1 MKYVD
6 IISVTCYNSFC
17 NKCNKYVT
25 FKNKIVTEVYMKA
38 NFLKKGILVAAFA
51 GAVMLSTE
59 EVVAADN
66 MSLTQAIKEVNTDI
80 NANALKSALV
90 EVKKDTSVTATI
102 AIKSTEEMQFELL
115 FNGKAFANTEDHI
128 LVYREADTTSEVNG
142 KLYNMSEVTVAASE
156 EDWVVVQSGNVNG
169 YVNAES
175 LLIGRDAINTAKEV
189 LTKTYTD
196 KDIYSLTEE
205 EIFDCFKEG
214 ETVEEEKARLAAEEA
229 ARIAAEKAAEEARL
243 AAEREAKL
251 KKGQSVISYAKQ
263 FLGNPYVYGG
273 TSLTN
278 GTDCSGF
285 VKSVYKHFGVSLPRT
300 SGSMRSVGQKVSTK
314 DMQPGDI
321 VCYSGHVALYMGD
334 GKIIHASNPR
344 DGIKISNNVFYK
356 KVITVRRVL

>member
-1 MKYVD
+1 MK
-6 IISVTCYNSFC
+6 T
-17 NKCNKYVT
+17 
-25 FKNKIVTEVYMKA
+25 
-38 NFLKKGILVAAFA
+38 NFLKKGIIVVAFA
-51 GAVMLSTE
+51 GAVMFSTE
-59 EVVAADN
+59 EVIAADS

-80 NANALKSALV
+80 SASSLTNALV
-90 EVKKDTSVTATI
+90 EVKKEASVTPTI

-115 FNGKAFANTEDHI
+115 FNNKAFAKTEDHL
-128 LVYREADTTSEVNG
+128 LVYTEADTASEAAG
-142 KLYNMSEVTVAASE
+142 KLYKMSEVSILANE
-156 EDWVVVQSGNVNG
+156 EEWVLLQSGNVKG
-169 YVNAES
+169 YVNVDS
-175 LLIGRDAINTAKEV
+175 LLVGRDAIESAKAV
-189 LTKTYTD
+189 LTEQFAG
-196 KDIYSLTEE
+196 KDIFTLTEK
-205 EIFDCFKEG
+205 EIFDCFGEG

-251 KKGQSVISYAKQ
+251 KKGKSVISYAKQ

-300 SGSMRSVGQKVSTK
+300 SGSMRSVGQKVSR
-314 DMQPGDI
+314 DNMQPGDI

-344 DGIKISNNVFYK
+344 DGIKISNVSYK
-356 KVITVRRVL
+356 KIITIRRVL

>member
-1 MKYVD
+1 MK
-6 IISVTCYNSFC
+6 T
-17 NKCNKYVT
+17 
-25 FKNKIVTEVYMKA
+25 

-59 EVVAADN
+59 EVSAAEN
-66 MSLTQAIKEVNTDI
+66 MSLTRAIKEVNTDM
-80 NANALKSALV
+80 NANALTSALV

-102 AIKSTEEMQFELL
+102 AIKSTEEMQFEAL
-115 FNGKAFANTEDHI
+115 FNGKAFAKTEDHI
-128 LVYREADTTSEVNG
+128 LVYTEADETSEVVG
-142 KLYNMSEVTVAASE
+142 KLYNMSEVTVVE
-156 EDWVVVQSGNVNG
+156 VTDEWVSIKSGNVTG
-169 YVNAES
+169 YVKVES
-175 LLIGRDAINTAKEV
+175 LLIGREAIESAKTV
-189 LTKTYTD
+189 LTNTYTD
-196 KDIYSLTEE
+196 KDVYTLTEE
-205 EIFDCFKEG
+205 EIFDCFKDG
-214 ETVEEEKARLAAEEA
+214 ETLEEEKVRLAAEEA

-251 KKGQSVISYAKQ
+251 KKGKSVISYAKQ

-273 TSLTN
+273 TSLTK

-356 KVITVRRVL
+356 TVITVRRVL

>member
-25 FKNKIVTEVYMKA
+25 FKNKIVTEVSMKA
-38 NFLKKGILVAAFA
+38 NFLKKGIVLAAFA
-51 GAVMLSTE
+51 GAVMFSTE
-59 EVVAADN
+59 EVIAADH
-66 MSLTQAIKEVNTDI
+66 MSLTKAIKEVNTDI
-80 NANALKSALV
+80 NANALTSALV
-90 EVKKDTSVTATI
+90 EVKKETPVTTTI
-102 AIKSTEEMQFELL
+102 AIKSTEEMQFEKL
-115 FNGKAFANTEDHI
+115 FNGKAFANTEDYV
-128 LVYREADTTSEVNG
+128 LVYTEANEASEVAG
-142 KLYNMSEVTVAASE
+142 KLYKMSEVTVESQDE
-156 EDWVVVQSGNVNG
+156 EWVSLQSGNVKG
-169 YVNAES
+169 YVNVNT
-175 LLIGRDAINTAKEV
+175 LLIGRDAIESAKTV
-189 LTKTYTD
+189 LTETYAD
-196 KDIYSLTEE
+196 KDIFTLTEK
-205 EIFDCFKEG
+205 EIFDTFKEG
-214 ETVEEEKARLAAEEA
+214 ETLEEEKARLAAEEA

-251 KKGQSVISYAKQ
+251 KKGKSVISYAKQ

-314 DMQPGDI
+314 DMMPGDI

-356 KVITVRRVL
+356 TVITVRRVL